1 MSMDW
6 LLQNIT
12 SITWQMA
19 VMWVIGGA
27 LIYCAIKKDMEP
39 TLLLPMGLGAI
50 LVNLPEWGALKELQI
65 LYDAGGPVRHLLHPV
80 ACAPAGLLLAGRGLH
95 RHHRRG
101 GRPDLHLRGAVL

>member
-27 LIYCAIKKDMEP
+27 LIYCAINKDM
-39 TLLLPMGLGAI
+39 
-50 LVNLPEWGALKELQI
+50 
-65 LYDAGGPVRHLLHPV
+65 
-80 ACAPAGLLLAGRGLH
+80 
-95 RHHRRG
+95 
-101 GRPDLHLRGAVL
+101 

>member
-1 MSMDW
+1 MPGMAVSAALPQAAFSKNPKKHQGPRGMSMDW

-39 TLLLPMGLGAI
+39 TLLLPMKSSSG
-50 LVNLPEWGALKELQI
+50 KSS
-65 LYDAGGPVRHLLHPV
+65 V
-80 ACAPAGLLLAGRGLH
+80 AMPAS
-95 RHHRRG
+95 
-101 GRPDLHLRGAVL
+101 

>member
-1 MSMDW
+1 MDW

-50 LVNLPEWGALKELQI
+50 LVNLPECLRAHRLRRSGS
-65 LYDAGGPVRHLLHPV
+65 P
-80 ACAPAGLLLAGRGLH
+80 GL
-95 RHHRRG
+95 
-101 GRPDLHLRGAVL
+101 P